1 MYAMFYG
8 ATSFTSDVSSWDVSH
23 VVRMAWM
30 FSYASVSTAMSD
42 DLLARTRRW
51 ISPAQIRQ
59 KIKKYLTKIWNFDQ
73 KSSQ

>member
-8 ATSFTSDVSSWDVSH
+8 ASPFNSDVSSWDVSH

-42 DLLARTRRW
+42 DLDL
-51 ISPAQIRQ
+51 
-59 KIKKYLTKIWNFDQ
+59 FDYQ
-73 KSSQ
+73 DGVCAAECW

>member
-8 ATSFTSDVSSWDVSH
+8 ASSFNSDVSSWDVSH

-42 DLLARTRRW
+42 DLDLL
-51 ISPAQIRQ
+51 I
-59 KIKKYLTKIWNFDQ
+59 TKTECVLLSVGIT
-73 KSSQ
+73 SSRFT